1 MSEKRLIEFHVLQ
14 KSCGHRHHPISQFS
28 CFRADNECRT
38 LHYSCV
44 PERCPIWAG
53 LEAVG
58 SKTEQD
64 ATERIEQ

>member
-1 MSEKRLIEFHVLQ
+1 MMSEKRLISFGQLQ
-14 KSCGHRHHPISQFS
+14 DACGYRPISRFS
-28 CFRADNECRT
+28 CFRADNKHQMMRDACSAEN
-38 LHYSCV
+38 
-44 PERCPIWAG
+44 CPLWAG